1 MDQVIEKK
9 VISGKWVRWIA
20 GIAAAFLT
28 LLVILQVNVAPR
40 TDDATVRANYIEIAP
55 EVEGRLVSLPVQDNQ
70 IVQKG
75 DLLFQIDPRSFQYLL
90 ETAESQRDQLEQQIG
105 DQNRHI
111 AAQRS
116 AAEAAAAQLQ
126 QSSRST
132 MTAITGIDV
141 AGSNLLQAEAT
152 AAQQLAALNLAN
164 NTYARI
170 APLLE
175 KQFVTVQQVDDAN
188 TNVRSAKASYDEA
201 VARVDTAK
209 NQRRQS
215 EDRRNEVDAEAK
227 VSAAKL
233 RQAFHNVDTTDTL
246 EATRLERV
254 AHVLNAKTQL
264 ERTRVVAPFD
274 ALVTNLNISQ
284 GAYAHAGTPVFT
296 LIDVSHWY
304 VIANFRESMLRH
316 IHQGDRV
323 EIYLM
328 GKPDQRFTGSVESIG
343 NGILPEDSKTVDG
356 LPDISRTLNWVHL
369 AARFPVR
376 IRVQNPDPSLFRIG
390 ATAVAIVR
398 E

>member
-1 MDQVIEKK
+1 MDKIVGQK
-9 VISGKWVRWIA
+9 VKTGKLLRWIT
-20 GIAAAFLT
+20 GIAAAFST

-55 EVEGRLVSLPVQDNQ
+55 EVEGRLVRLPVHDNQ
-70 IVQKG
+70 LVRMG
-75 DLLFQIDPRSFQYLL
+75 DLLFQIDPRSFQDSL

-111 AAQRS
+111 ATQRS

-132 MTAITGIDV
+132 TTANTGIDV
-141 AGSNLLQAEAT
+141 ARSNLLQAEAS
-152 AAQQLAALNLAN
+152 ASQQAAALDLAKK
-164 NTYARI
+164 TYARI

-175 KQFVTVQQVDDAN
+175 KQFVTVQQVDDAD
-188 TNVRSAKASYDEA
+188 TNVRSAEA
-201 VARVDTAK
+201 LYREALARVEAAT

-215 EDRRNEVDAEAK
+215 EDRRNEANAGAM

-233 RQAFHNVDTTDTL
+233 RQAFHDVDTTDTL
-246 EATRLERV
+246 KATRLERAAQV
-254 AHVLNAKTQL
+254 SNAKTQL

-284 GAYAHAGTPVFT
+284 GAYAHAGTPLFT

-304 VIANFRESMLRH
+304 VIANFRESTLRH
-316 IHQGDRV
+316 IHLGGGVQ
-323 EIYLM
+323 IYLM
-328 GKPDQRFTGSVESIG
+328 AKPNQRFSGKVESIG
-343 NGILPEDSKTVDG
+343 NGILPEDGKAVDG

-376 IRVQNPDPSLFRIG
+376 IRVENPDPSLFRIG
-390 ATAVAIVR
+390 TTAVVIVR